1 MFFRKNKI
9 SNSTTLIAGL
19 GNPGAE
25 YQNSRHNCGF
35 IALDHILSKLDNPPP
50 FKQKHKAMLAACT
63 TEYGRLILAYPTTY
77 MNASGESISELL
89 SYYKLSS
96 KQLIV
101 IYDDIDLP
109 PGALRV
115 RASGGPGTHNG
126 MRSIVSNIGQDFSRI
141 RIGIGKPPGQM
152 DLANYVLAKFSP
164 AELAQMQNAF
174 DRAADCALEFAR
186 SGIDKAMAKY
196 NIKEKPL

>member
-1 MFFRKNKI
+1 MFFRKNKT
-9 SNSTTLIAGL
+9 SDNSVLIVGL
-19 GNPGAE
+19 GNPGTE

-35 IALDHILSKLDNPPP
+35 MALDHIQPKLDNLPS
-50 FKQKHKAMLAACT
+50 FKQKHKAMLSACT
-63 TEYGRLILAYPTTY
+63 SEYGRLILAYPTTF
-77 MNASGESISELL
+77 MNASGQSVSELL
-89 SYYKLSS
+89 AYYKLSP

-109 PGALRV
+109 LGALRV
-115 RASGGPGTHNG
+115 RASGRPGTHNG

-141 RIGIGKPPGQM
+141 RIGIGKPPAQM

-164 AELAQMQNAF
+164 AELTQMQNTF

-196 NIKEKPL
+196 NIKESL